1 MITMSLSRNAL
12 GMIRKEAQR
21 DASFIHTKRKRC
33 DYDKFF
39 YEFEVTSLT
48 SGFQKCVTLPFL
60 LIKLSSHYS
69 CSLVG

>member
-21 DASFIHTKRKRC
+21 DPSFIHTKRKRC

-39 YEFEVTSLT
+39 L
-48 SGFQKCVTLPFL
+48 
-60 LIKLSSHYS
+60 
-69 CSLVG
+69 